1 MGHVMAKSKTKAEIE
16 HLSKVAALGCW
27 ACRKIGY
34 IDTPAEI
41 HHVSKGAGKGQRA
54 SNYEV
59 IPLCPTHHRNGGY
72 GVAIHAGRKE
82 WESVFGDELEMLKEV
97 MAEI

>member
-34 IDTPAEI
+34 NDTPAEI

-54 SNYEV
+54 ITRSYHYAPHTTGMADMALQYTQGARRGNRCLV
-59 IPLCPTHHRNGGY
+59 M
-72 GVAIHAGRKE
+72 
-82 WESVFGDELEMLKEV
+82 SLKC
-97 MAEI
+97 